1 MIRGKQFREMLDR
14 FLISPASQQARVQV
28 QLPNGEFFDIA
39 EISLL
44 ENTLL
49 GSKETHRLVFK
60 CGKSRHPMGKIIG
73 KL

>member
-1 MIRGKQFREMLDR
+1 MITGKQFRQILDK
-14 FLISPASQQARVQV
+14 FIESPAGQHARVQV
-28 QLPNGEFFDIA
+28 QLPNGEFFDIS

-49 GSKETHRLVFK
+49 GNKETHRLVFK
-60 CGKSRHPMGKIIG
+60 CEKSRHPMGKIIG

>member
-1 MIRGKQFREMLDR
+1 MIRGKHFRQILDK
-14 FLISPASQQARVQV
+14 FIESPAGQHARVQV
-28 QLPNGEFFDIA
+28 QLPNGEFFDIS

-49 GSKETHRLVFK
+49 GSKENHRLVFK
-60 CGKSRHPMGKIIG
+60 CEKSKHPMGKIIG